1 MSPAPA
7 KAKAGLWPRI
17 NGWTYG
23 PTIGVTLL
31 VGAAFNLWLLPL
43 LDFAGPKATFLAATL
58 GLLVGVV
65 ELVKRYRDEPVNAVL
80 SPWGLIYLLVN
91 ALISLVALY
100 LVYLFP
106 AVFGGLAQNKPL
118 AALAAG
124 AGAAA
129 IMRTRIALFKGADG
143 KDLALPLDY
152 LINELL
158 SLADKHIDR
167 HRAANR
173 RELVESHMDDIRE
186 LGSFKEAADYLL
198 ASLLAFQRDQKEQRE
213 ELNQLIASYEK
224 LPLPDDIKYLALG
237 FTFLSLVG
245 EAHYAAVIDSAAEIA
260 KAKKPIISVVTGGSP
275 PPTAPPPPGTP
286 PVPGPV

>member
-7 KAKAGLWPRI
+7 KAKAGLWLRI
-17 NGWTYG
+17 GGWTYG

-167 HRAANR
+167 HRAPNAANWWSGTWRTSASSAPSR
-173 RELVESHMDDIRE
+173 RRPTTCWPRCSPSNATRKNN
-186 LGSFKEAADYLL
+186 GRS
-198 ASLLAFQRDQKEQRE
+198 S
-213 ELNQLIASYEK
+213 
-224 LPLPDDIKYLALG
+224 
-237 FTFLSLVG
+237 
-245 EAHYAAVIDSAAEIA
+245 
-260 KAKKPIISVVTGGSP
+260 IS
-275 PPTAPPPPGTP
+275 
-286 PVPGPV
+286 